1 MRRITL
7 CFGLVII
14 TSGCS
19 QNDSGSARSS
29 APASQPVEDAA
40 AKLQL
45 PPVKA
50 PEPEL
55 KFNSPEEEIKYW
67 EEKLISETVRR
78 FEKLDKAA
86 IQKHFDELS
95 PTEKANIERIRTW
108 LPHKRIRE
116 MSNIEEDV
124 TTLASHL
131 EQFDVAVAI
140 KRLLE
145 YGDESGSYQLL
156 KNLGV
161 TKPQAIVLFRVEFG
175 QITPEVQAVIWGI
188 TEKATKEG
196 MGSLSGSERSLLQTR
211 RALFPTVYP

>member
-1 MRRITL
+1 MRRFIL
-7 CFGLVII
+7 CVGVVII
-14 TSGCS
+14 ANGCS

-29 APASQPVEDAA
+29 APASQPVEDTA

-45 PPVKA
+45 PPVK
-50 PEPEL
+50 PLEPEL

-67 EEKLISETVRR
+67 EEKVISATVARH
-78 FEKLDKAA
+78 EKLDKAA
-86 IQKHFDELS
+86 IQKRFDDL
-95 PTEKANIERIRTW
+95 PATEKANIERIRTW

-131 EQFDVAVAI
+131 EQFEVAVAV

-145 YGDESGSYQLL
+145 YGDESGSYRLL

-161 TKPQAIVLFRVEFG
+161 TKPQAIVLFRIEFG
-175 QITPEVQAVIWGI
+175 QVTPDIQTVIWGI
-188 TEKATKEG
+188 TQKATKEG
-196 MGSLSGSERSLLQTR
+196 MGSLSASELSLVQTR
-211 RALFPTVYP
+211 RGLFPTLYP